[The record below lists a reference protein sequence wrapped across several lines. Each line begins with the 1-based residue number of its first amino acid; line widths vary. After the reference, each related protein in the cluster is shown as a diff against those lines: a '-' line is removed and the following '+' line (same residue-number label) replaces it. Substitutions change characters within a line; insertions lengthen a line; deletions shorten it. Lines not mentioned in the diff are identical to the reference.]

1 MKLTSKKF
9 FPFDHISNQAGQ
21 ILVEYM
27 LLMVIAV
34 GCATLLVNGLVGRGD
49 GAKQGML
56 IKQWDHIIHII
67 GNDLPDCAKQTDF
80 NTANCPK

>member
-1 MKLTSKKF
+1 MPRFSK
-9 FPFDHISNQAGQ
+9 PFLKNNRGQ

-34 GCATLLVNGLVGRGD
+34 GIATFLTKAFIGRGED
-49 GAKQGML
+49 ANRGMI
-56 IKQWDHIIHII
+56 IKQWDKIITIL

-80 NTANCPK
+80 GTANCPQ

>member
-1 MKLTSKKF
+1 MKFHFKF
-9 FPFDHISNQAGQ
+9 SGLKNKSGQ

-34 GCATLLVNGLVGRGD
+34 GCATLLVKGLIGRGD
-49 GAKQGML
+49 EGSRGAIIQ
-56 IKQWDHIIHII
+56 QWDRILHII

-80 NTANCPK
+80 NTANCPP